1 MGAAY
6 AASPGESEPALIIKI
21 GKFVRWPETAFANSS
36 GAPEMFV
43 FTDHNHDAS
52 TFAICS
58 NLAFDLHGNLWLTSF
73 NPNAEGDAALDTLNG
88 KKLQDRVI
96 EVAHLSHEDSLA
108 GCQIIF
114 INRSERE
121 RLAELLAAVARTP
134 VLTVSDMQGFVAQGG
149 MIGFTAVNG
158 TTGFEI
164 NRAASSRAGLTI
176 GAQLLQIA
184 AAGTQAGKR

>member
-1 MGAAY
+1 
-6 AASPGESEPALIIKI
+6 
-21 GKFVRWPETAFANSS
+21 
-36 GAPEMFV
+36 
-43 FTDHNHDAS
+43 
-52 TFAICS
+52 
-58 NLAFDLHGNLWLTSF
+58 
-73 NPNAEGDAALDTLNG
+73 
-88 KKLQDRVI
+88 
-96 EVAHLSHEDSLA
+96 LSHEDSLA